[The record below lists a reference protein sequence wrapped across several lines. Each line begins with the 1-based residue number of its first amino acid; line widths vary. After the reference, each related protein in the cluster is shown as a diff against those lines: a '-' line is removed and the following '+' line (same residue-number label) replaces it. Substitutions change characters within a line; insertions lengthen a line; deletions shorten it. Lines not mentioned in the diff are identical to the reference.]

1 MDAFIDLVWP
11 PTAWH
16 WLTLALVL
24 LAIETMLGTFD
35 LLWGSIAAGAT
46 ALFSAFAIIGSH
58 SWQGQFLFFA
68 VAAVGLV
75 VLGRTVFADI
85 RKKVAEH
92 PTLNRLMS
100 RTIGQRATVIA
111 AFSNGQGRVRLG
123 DTEWPAETIDGS
135 NPGEGASVLV
145 DGTEG
150 NGLKVTFG
158 GTQS

>member
-1 MDAFIDLVWP
+1 MDALIDLVWP

-35 LLWGSIAAGAT
+35 LLWVSIAAGAT
-46 ALFSAFAIIGSH
+46 ALFSAFAIIGSN

-68 VAAVGLV
+68 AAAVGLV
-75 VLGRTVFADI
+75 VLGRTVFADM
-85 RKKVAEH
+85 RKKDAEH

-111 AFSNGQGRVRLG
+111 ALALLLLVYSFAVDTWWLAAGGISLRPSRNPSN
-123 DTEWPAETIDGS
+123 
-135 NPGEGASVLV
+135 V
-145 DGTEG
+145 DAA
-150 NGLKVTFG
+150 
-158 GTQS
+158 

>member
-1 MDAFIDLVWP
+1 MDALIDLVWP

-35 LLWGSIAAGAT
+35 LLWVSIAAGAT
-46 ALFSAFAIIGSH
+46 ALFSAFAIIGSN

-68 VAAVGLV
+68 AAAVGLV
-75 VLGRTVFADI
+75 VLGRTVFADM
-85 RKKVAEH
+85 RKKDAEH

-111 AFSNGQGRVRLG
+111 AFANGQGRVRLG
-123 DTEWPAETIDGS
+123 DTEWPAEKTDGS

-150 NGLKVTFG
+150 NGLKVTPG
-158 GTQS
+158 GT